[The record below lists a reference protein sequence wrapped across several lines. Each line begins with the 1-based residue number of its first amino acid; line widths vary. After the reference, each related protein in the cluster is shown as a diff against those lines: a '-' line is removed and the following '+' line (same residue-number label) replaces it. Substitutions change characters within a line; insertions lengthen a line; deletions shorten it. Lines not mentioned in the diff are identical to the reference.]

1 MKLDFF
7 PDTKES
13 LKKKKRKEIQR
24 PIFLMNIEIPQQN
37 ITKQNSTA
45 NEKIIHHDQIGFI
58 LGISKYAKYENL

>member
-1 MKLDFF
+1 
-7 PDTKES
+7 
-13 LKKKKRKEIQR
+13 
-24 PIFLMNIEIPQQN
+24 MNIEIPQQN